1 MDSKTIR
8 QTVLQSLRAI
18 SSTQESAF
26 YTKLFQQQEAERF
39 ALVVIDQRCL
49 KNPLLDVLVS
59 DIKILSELGLT
70 PILLVGGMGSDLTN
84 VRFQS
89 ARLCKALEGLS
100 IASSKL
106 NCASYELMPDI
117 KKIAAKGRLP
127 VLEITDAGRGEHL
140 QSLHLKLKPSKVI
153 FVQPSG
159 GIREDG
165 KRRDVINIDRLD
177 TYPSAN
183 FLSAEQGDIIDL
195 VKKMSERQAEH
206 CTYVI
211 VSPLNFLSELFTV
224 KGAGT
229 MLRRGA
235 RIKEYDSYKKVTQK
249 RLRTSI
255 ETAFDSALAGDYFK
269 RPIYRLC
276 LEENYRGGAILTQM
290 AGLPY
295 LSKFWVT
302 HEAQGEGIARDIWQV
317 LTQAE
322 DAFFWRAKKSN
333 PFNDWYMKMCDG
345 MQVSGDWRVFWVG
358 LQAPEISG
366 AINAAANAPIDF
378 EKNNNGLGKT

>member
-18 SSTQESAF
+18 SPTHESAF
-26 YTKLFQQQEAERF
+26 YTKLFQQQDAARF

-59 DIKILSELGLT
+59 DLKILSELGLT
-70 PILLVGGMGSDLTN
+70 PLLLVGGMGDDLTN

-89 ARLCKALEGLS
+89 ARLCKALEKAN
-100 IASSKL
+100 ITNSKL
-106 NCASYELMPDI
+106 NCASYELVPDI
-117 KKIAAKGRLP
+117 KKIAARGRMP

-140 QSLHLKLKPSKVI
+140 QSLFKKLKPRKVI

-159 GIREDG
+159 GIREQG
-165 KRRDVINIDRLD
+165 RRRSVINIDRLD
-177 TYPSAN
+177 TYPDAKH
-183 FLSAEQGDIIDL
+183 LSEEQRDIIDL
-195 VKKMSERQAEH
+195 VKKLSAKQVEN

-235 RIKEYDSYKKVTQK
+235 QIAEHNTYKKVVKK
-249 RLRTSI
+249 RVKASI
-255 ETAFDSALAGDYFK
+255 ETAFERELVSDYFK
-269 RPIYRLC
+269 RPIYRMFLDK
-276 LEENYRGGAILTQM
+276 NYRGGAILTQM

-302 HEAQGEGIARDIWQV
+302 HEAQGEGIARDIWHA
-317 LTQAE
+317 LTKAE
-322 DAFFWRAKKSN
+322 NAFFWRTKKSN

-358 LQAPEISG
+358 LQAPEIPG

-378 EKNNNGLGKT
+378 ENNNNKAGE

>member
-1 MDSKTIR
+1 MDNKSIR
-8 QTVLQSLRAI
+8 KTVLHSLRAI
-18 SSTQESAF
+18 SSTRESAF
-26 YTKLFQQQEAERF
+26 YTNLFQQQDAARF
-39 ALVVIDQRCL
+39 ALVVIDNRCL

-59 DIKILSELGLT
+59 DLKILSELGLT
-70 PILLVGGMGSDLTN
+70 PILVVGGMGDDLTN

-89 ARLCKALEGLS
+89 ARLCKALEKLS
-100 IASSKL
+100 INSTKL
-106 NCASYELMPDI
+106 NCASYDLLPDI
-117 KKIAAKGRLP
+117 KKIAAKGRIP
-127 VLEITDAGRGEHL
+127 VLEITEAARGENL
-140 QSLHLKLKPSKVI
+140 QSLCMKLKPGKVI

-159 GIREDG
+159 GIREAG
-165 KRRDVINIDRLD
+165 RRRAVINIDKLE
-177 TYPSAN
+177 TYPDASNLSVEQKQIIEIVTQISAKQSKN
-183 FLSAEQGDIIDL
+183 
-195 VKKMSERQAEH
+195 

-235 RIKEYDSYKKVTQK
+235 RITAYSSYDDVKLG
-249 RLRTSI
+249 RLKTSI
-255 ETAFDSALAGDYFK
+255 ETAFDRELVDNYFAK
-269 RPIYRLC
+269 APLSVF

-317 LTQAE
+317 LVDAKE
-322 DAFFWRAKKSN
+322 AFFWRTRKDN

-345 MQVSGDWRVFWVG
+345 MQVSGDWRVFWIG
-358 LQAPEISG
+358 LQAPEIPS
-366 AINAAANAPIDF
+366 AINAAASATIDF
-378 EKNNNGLGKT
+378 KNNNNKAQ